1 MVNKIKE
8 VDIVKLEYPDNIRTR
23 QGMYGSDGT
32 DATILFREV
41 VDNTIDLATKFKLSI
56 NVESWINQNDWNVV
70 VDNGLGFPI
79 YKDMDFPNE
88 DRSIVRDMMCKVN
101 VGSNFN
107 QTQYST
113 GQNGVGTRLT
123 QALSDDFI
131 LLSNANKKDKK
142 TLPKFIQEGLD
153 KSKSIYIWHSK
164 KGRYYYESVLN
175 KQELVSYLK
184 DLINK
189 DLTKNLSE
197 FLDSFNEDDFGTM
210 VLFKPDS
217 TLLES
222 TKVNYKGYPFSLVK
236 ELFKYDTDFSNIN
249 LTYKLNGK
257 EIQPYSFT
265 SDFKEKLIEDKVL
278 TLSSS
283 IKTEDVLPIKFIC
296 QFAWCSDK
304 FNVEVNGSVNL
315 LETPVGK
322 HLNIVQNA
330 IGQALVKY
338 NPLLKSNDARYGLR
352 LFVLNLALKPLFN
365 SQDKTKL
372 SKWEDKGYNE
382 KEVIKTL
389 ADSFLKLMKEN
400 SEYFDLLCERIIEYK
415 RATEKLSNIEL
426 LKSKIVM
433 GDESDKKRIMSG
445 QMSDVYECTSDD
457 FSKRELYIVEG
468 KSAMGGILQSRNKL
482 FQAVIPLRGKL
493 LNTST
498 LDEERLVDNKEVLA
512 IINTIGCGLGGICDP
527 SKSRYNKVIIAS
539 DFDSDGSFT
548 PDTLIP
554 LLDGRV
560 VPIFELAKEKEFW
573 VYSCDNNGNIVP
585 GRGHSARIT
594 KSVSKLYYI
603 TLDNGEVIKCSD
615 NHPFLM
621 RNGESYVRA
630 DELKVGDHLMPLY
643 LGKDKDDYPTVKSNF
658 DNKFKPVHRVVKEYF
673 LNLEG
678 KHLEKGYHVHHID
691 RNINNNAPNN
701 LMYLTKKDHMALHA
715 KEDGNYLTNT
725 YNKLGVHS
733 KLISEYHKNGLY
745 EGTSYFIDYNKTEKH
760 SEVVKARNDRMW
772 NSKEIYKDGLTYKQY
787 MRKAQSDYMKV
798 PENRDKHSAKTK
810 EQWQSKDMQFRMRF
824 SRIVS
829 VVVNCIEEFGKCD
842 NETYTKLKP
851 RSGVDNYFTAIDKY
865 CEGKEN
871 DFLISVKAFIDLYPN
886 KVDGKEKAKKFF
898 ETFNHTIT
906 NIEIVELE
914 EDIDLWDFTVDIWE
928 NFALA
933 SGVFVHNSHIANLI
947 TTLFL
952 HHAPEMIKQGY
963 LYKVEAPYY
972 KVIDGKKVKYYY
984 HDEKDK
990 IDFSKEV
997 HKLKGLGS
1005 YTKEE
1010 AKQFLMDTKERRLIP
1025 IVWNPDME
1033 YEIQEASK
1041 LMYSGLARKKL
1052 MIERGIFNQEDIL

>member
-222 TKVNYKGYPFSLVK
+222 TKVNYKGYPFALVK

-445 QMSDVYECTSDD
+445 QMSRVYECTSDD
-457 FSKRELYIVEG
+457 YSKRELYIVEG
-468 KSAMGGILQSRNKL
+468 LSASGNLLQTRNKL
-482 FQAVIPLRGKL
+482 FQAILPLQGKMR
-493 LNTST
+493 NTST
-498 LDEERLVDNKEVLA
+498 LNEERLVDNKEVLA
-512 IINTIGCGLGGICDP
+512 IVNTIGCGLGGICDP

-539 DFDSDGSFT
+539 DFDSDGCLSY
-548 PDTLIP
+548 DTKIP

-560 VPIFELAKEKEFW
+560 VSISDLKDEEEFW
-573 VYSCDNNGNIVP
+573 VYSCNNEGQIVP
-585 GRGHSARIT
+585 GHGYSARVT
-594 KSVSKLYYI
+594 KTVSKIYRIILNNQEI
-603 TLDNGEVIKCSD
+603 IECTD
-615 NHPFLM
+615 NHPFMLKT
-621 RNGESYVRA
+621 GVFIRA
-630 DELKVGDHLMPLY
+630 DKLNVGDSLMPL
-643 LGKDKDDYPTVKSNF
+643 
-658 DNKFKPVHRVVKEYF
+658 H
-673 LNLEG
+673 
-678 KHLEKGYHVHHID
+678 
-691 RNINNNAPNN
+691 
-701 LMYLTKKDHMALHA
+701 
-715 KEDGNYLTNT
+715 
-725 YNKLGVHS
+725 
-733 KLISEYHKNGLY
+733 
-745 EGTSYFIDYNKTEKH
+745 
-760 SEVVKARNDRMW
+760 
-772 NSKEIYKDGLTYKQY
+772 
-787 MRKAQSDYMKV
+787 
-798 PENRDKHSAKTK
+798 
-810 EQWQSKDMQFRMRF
+810 
-824 SRIVS
+824 
-829 VVVNCIEEFGKCD
+829 
-842 NETYTKLKP
+842 
-851 RSGVDNYFTAIDKY
+851 
-865 CEGKEN
+865 
-871 DFLISVKAFIDLYPN
+871 
-886 KVDGKEKAKKFF
+886 KKFVKKLS
-898 ETFNHTIT
+898 IT
-906 NIEIVELE
+906 NIEIVELDKPIE
-914 EDIDLWDFTVDIWE
+914 VWDITVDKHH
-928 NFALA
+928 NFALK
-933 SGVFVHNSHIANLI
+933 SGCFVHNSHIANLI